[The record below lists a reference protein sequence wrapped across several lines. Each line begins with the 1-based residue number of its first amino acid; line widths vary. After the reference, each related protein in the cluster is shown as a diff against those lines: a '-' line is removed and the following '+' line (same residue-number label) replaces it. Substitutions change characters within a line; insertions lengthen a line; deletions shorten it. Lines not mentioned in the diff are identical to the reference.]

1 MSRVVLYA
9 LLLAILASPG
19 VALAQPVRD
28 DGAERE
34 RAFIEGLR
42 SEDPASAERFIA
54 LRDAQRQAMAEL
66 RRKEGQTNAMP
77 PDLRASLLPQL
88 KQPFYRLSSPKL
100 TSPPQGTPQD
110 AAYPSPTYELRLKP
124 CCFPRTRNT
133 AHPPILPIYSEYHSP
148 RCRSSTS
155 SLRP

>member
-1 MSRVVLYA
+1 VSRVVLYA
-9 LLLAILASPG
+9 LLLAIPASPG

-88 KQPFYRLSSPKL
+88 KQAQRKYLDSQIKILDFLDDRDRRGIARLQDEIGQIKRALEERQRSREDLKKL
-100 TSPPQGTPQD
+100 
-110 AAYPSPTYELRLKP
+110 
-124 CCFPRTRNT
+124 
-133 AHPPILPIYSEYHSP
+133 LPD
-148 RCRSSTS
+148 
-155 SLRP
+155 

>member
-1 MSRVVLYA
+1 VSRVVLYA
-9 LLLAILASPG
+9 LLLAILASSG

-42 SEDPASAERFIA
+42 SEDPASADRFIA

-88 KQPFYRLSSPKL
+88 KQAQRKYLDSQIKILDFLDERDRRGVARLQDEIGQIKRALEERQRSREDLKKL
-100 TSPPQGTPQD
+100 
-110 AAYPSPTYELRLKP
+110 
-124 CCFPRTRNT
+124 
-133 AHPPILPIYSEYHSP
+133 LPD
-148 RCRSSTS
+148 
-155 SLRP
+155 

>member
-1 MSRVVLYA
+1 VSRLVLYA

-88 KQPFYRLSSPKL
+88 KQAQRKYLDSQIKILDFLDERDRRGIARLQDEIGQIKRALEERQRSREDLKKL
-100 TSPPQGTPQD
+100 
-110 AAYPSPTYELRLKP
+110 
-124 CCFPRTRNT
+124 
-133 AHPPILPIYSEYHSP
+133 LPD
-148 RCRSSTS
+148 
-155 SLRP
+155 